1 MPEGDSMASEENRAP
16 RHGRHAAAG
25 RHAAPRIEEPE
36 LAAEETA
43 AAQAEASQAAVA
55 PQATS
60 QAAAPEAPTP
70 QAATRQTATRRAHA
84 ARASAP
90 AATAASSA
98 APVPEPVPA
107 PTPAPTPVVA
117 PAPASAS
124 AIPDLVSI
132 TDGDQETSTTDAPR
146 PIGVDPMETGSFR
159 RIDATEGARVTTRAN
174 ASQTASF
181 RAQNARPAEKVRMS
195 TAGRPK
201 VEHRDVEVQSNKRVF
216 VALTIGAIVVIAI
229 VGTLLVRAL
238 VSVEE
243 AGEKPVVEQMQ
254 TNVDEGIEYR
264 GTTYALTKQDNG
276 SYALT
281 SLSEGSETPAVVCE
295 LKGTPVALVLYNT
308 VFVIPENLPDGTWDL
323 IAHPLGGGSVTQ
335 QVTDGDGKPI
345 VREGEITQA
354 SLSGDSILVTTAAG
368 DEFTVSLI

>member
-1 MPEGDSMASEENRAP
+1 MASEENRAP

-25 RHAAPRIEEPE
+25 RHSVPRTE
-36 LAAEETA
+36 
-43 AAQAEASQAAVA
+43 
-55 PQATS
+55 
-60 QAAAPEAPTP
+60 
-70 QAATRQTATRRAHA
+70 
-84 ARASAP
+84 
-90 AATAASSA
+90 
-98 APVPEPVPA
+98 VPEPISEETISQTDAADAGSA
-107 PTPAPTPVVA
+107 PVDTVFTAPSQP
-117 PAPASAS
+117 
-124 AIPDLVSI
+124 IPDVVSVS
-132 TDGDQETSTTDAPR
+132 DGDQETRTSDAPR

-195 TAGRPK
+195 SAGRPK

-216 VALTIGAIVVIAI
+216 IALTLGALVVMSI
-229 VGTLLVRAL
+229 VGTLLFRAL

-264 GTTYALTKQDNG
+264 GTTYALAKQENG
-276 SYALT
+276 TYALT
-281 SLSEGSETPAVVCE
+281 SLSEGSEKPAVVCE

-323 IAHPLGGGSVTQ
+323 IAHPLGGGSMTQ
-335 QVTDGDGKPI
+335 QVTDGEGKPI
-345 VREGEITQA
+345 VREGEITEA
-354 SLSGDSILVTTAAG
+354 SLSGDTVVVKLASG
-368 DEFTVSLI
+368 EEFTVSLV